1 MQDFI
6 ARGLILCLRPRLCA
20 HEFVTSDCKQ
30 QSVSRSS
37 TIYDVFK
44 ENIPMATIMLH
55 VDDTLD
61 EEKVSM
67 TFDELEV

>member
-1 MQDFI
+1 MLTYF
-6 ARGLILCLRPRLCA
+6 ALT
-20 HEFVTSDCKQ
+20 EFVTSDCKQ
-30 QSVSRSS
+30 QSVSQSS
-37 TIYDVFK
+37 TIYDIFK

>member
-1 MQDFI
+1 M
-6 ARGLILCLRPRLCA
+6 LT
-20 HEFVTSDCKQ
+20 EFVTSDCKQ

-37 TIYDVFK
+37 TIYDIFK